1 MSYTVHIKRA
11 RDGVRSDSAH
21 ISLEEWL
28 VYVRSDGEMRL
39 IGEAVIKTPKG
50 ETIRYNA
57 PGLTE
62 WTDRQTG
69 RKALFDHHR
78 VGGKVSVGNPSRE
91 TLVKMFTV
99 ARVLGGVVQ
108 GDDGEYYD
116 AWGNPAK

>member
-1 MSYTVHIKRA
+1 MPYTVHIKRSKDSVC
-11 RDGVRSDSAH
+11 RDAHH

-28 VYVRSDGEMRL
+28 VYVSSDDEMRL
-39 IGEAVIKTPKG
+39 LGEALIKTPKG
-50 ETIRYNA
+50 DTIRYDA

-78 VGGKVSVGNPSRE
+78 VGGKVSVANPSRE

-99 ARVLGGVVQ
+99 AKVFGGVVQ
-108 GDDGEYYD
+108 GDGGEYYD
-116 AWGNPAK
+116 ASGNPA